1 MKVLGIET
9 SCDECAAAVVEDG
22 RKILS
27 NRVATQIDWH
37 RQYNGVVP
45 EIASRIHTEWIRPV
59 VREALQEAGLKKED
73 IDAVAVTNR
82 PGLIGSLL
90 VGVSFA
96 KSFAYALGL
105 PFVGVDHIRAHIYAA
120 HLEREIPYPY
130 IGLLVSGGNTILC
143 EVRSFDDIIIRGAT
157 IDDAVGEAF
166 DKVAKFYGFGYPG
179 GVAVDRLAAKGDAD
193 AFVFP
198 SPRLYKGNHPYD
210 VSYSGLKNAVIN
222 QRLQFLRP
230 GSADTP
236 ENIAASFQKR
246 AVDILLKKLFR
257 LCDDTGINRIVAG
270 GGVAANSLLR
280 KRVAEQKKREVIFPS
295 LSLCGDNAAMVAGIG
310 YHYLKR
316 GDRDGLRLS
325 ASPRVD
331 GFRKNYP

>member
-9 SCDECAAAVVEDG
+9 SCDECAAAVVENG
-22 RKILS
+22 RTILS
-27 NRVATQIDWH
+27 SRVATQIDLH

-59 VREALQEAGLKKED
+59 VQETLREAGLKKEG

-90 VGVSFA
+90 VGVHFA
-96 KSFAYALGL
+96 KSFAYALGI
-105 PFVGVDHIRAHIYAA
+105 PCIGIDHLRAHVYAA
-120 HLEREIPYPY
+120 HLEQEIEYPY
-130 IGLLVSGGNTILC
+130 IGLLVSGGNTVLC
-143 EVRSFDDIIIRGAT
+143 EVRSFDDLVIHGTT

-166 DKVAKFYGFGYPG
+166 DKVAKFYNLGYPG
-179 GVAVDRLAAKGDAD
+179 GVAVDKLSQEGDPE

-198 SPRLYKGNHPYD
+198 MPRLYKGNHPYD

-222 QRLQFLRP
+222 QRHQFLRP
-230 GSADTP
+230 KAQDTP
-236 ENIAASFQKR
+236 ANIAASFQKR

-257 LCDDTGINRIVAG
+257 LCDDTGLKRVVAG
-270 GGVAANSLLR
+270 GGVAANSYLR
-280 KRVAEQKKREVIFPS
+280 QKLAERDDLAVIFPS
-295 LSLCGDNAAMVAGIG
+295 LKLCGDNAAMVAGIG
-310 YHYLKR
+310 FHYLQR
-316 GDRDGLRLS
+316 GESDGLRLS
-325 ASPRVD
+325 ASPRVG